1 MKIESNEHGQPKG
14 FTDAKMYFIY
24 AANISVVDAILMQAP
39 TMQLK
44 SPKDSGHG
52 ISENNPR
59 IDHIKNQRDHVKE
72 NMNRLKKQ
80 R

>member
-1 MKIESNEHGQPKG
+1 MQRGI
-14 FTDAKMYFIY
+14 YIY
-24 AANISVVDAILMQAP
+24 AANIPVVDAILMQAL

-72 NMNRLKKQ
+72 IMNRLKKQ